1 MHVMGDG
8 SQLDLGLR
16 GLAAPASATG
26 LALPAG
32 EAVARSYECQL
43 FGGGIFPPWGQL
55 HLCSSVVLF
64 DSDEC
69 PRRVSL
75 SFSPLYHVPHACTNS
90 SLSLSCT
97 RAHKHT
103 P

>member
-1 MHVMGDG
+1 MGDG

-16 GLAAPASATG
+16 GLAAPASAVG

-69 PRRVSL
+69 PRRVRTPP
-75 SFSPLYHVPHACTNS
+75 SPTPPL
-90 SLSLSCT
+90 
-97 RAHKHT
+97 KH
-103 P
+103 